1 MSTRRLLA
9 VMAIGVLAGAL
20 MPAVAQDEP
29 SLFADFLALQTS
41 GPLPLEVE
49 FRDLSL
55 GDPTSWRW
63 DFGDD
68 SEISTKQN
76 PIHRYE
82 RTGTYTVSL
91 VVRNARGSDTETKY
105 DYIAAGVPAAA
116 FTASPTSGTAPLT
129 VSFYDRSTGNPVTW
143 RWDFGDGAAAYG
155 PSQSHTYHTAG
166 SYTVSL
172 TVSNTVSSDTAT
184 ASIHVNA
191 PPPSAFP

>member
-1 MSTRRLLA
+1 MSTRRLLGI
-9 VMAIGVLAGAL
+9 MAIGVLAGAL

-63 DFGDD
+63 DFGD
-68 SEISTKQN
+68 
-76 PIHRYE
+76 
-82 RTGTYTVSL
+82 
-91 VVRNARGSDTETKY
+91 
-105 DYIAAGVPAAA
+105 
-116 FTASPTSGTAPLT
+116 
-129 VSFYDRSTGNPVTW
+129 
-143 RWDFGDGAAAYG
+143 GAAAYG